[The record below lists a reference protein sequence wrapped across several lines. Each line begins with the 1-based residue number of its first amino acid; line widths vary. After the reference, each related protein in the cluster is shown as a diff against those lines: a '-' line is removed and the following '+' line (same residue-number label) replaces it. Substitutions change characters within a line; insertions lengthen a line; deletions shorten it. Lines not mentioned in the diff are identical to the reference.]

1 MEDLALTPVDIRHKE
16 FSTALAG
23 YKKEE
28 VREFLNLISNQLE
41 DIQLSGA
48 KLFDDTNVQEVIREE
63 PVVQEKPVQ
72 AQPEP
77 TPPPKPQVAASED
90 LIGRTL
96 VMAEEMKMKI
106 ISEAKQQ
113 AAAII
118 SEAEQKVEVLL
129 REATDYQNTMESE
142 LTDLKDR
149 KKDFLMNFRAEL
161 IEWLEKIEQ
170 DPVFDK
176 DREMKVEK
184 EKLNRNLI
192 NEVRNLK
199 NELTETEKT
208 ESLQEEET
216 QETTN
221 TEQSEINSNLQF
233 DDDEVQEETQEQYET
248 PQEEEEEDI
257 SLEAIFGISDKK
269 AEKSFDDSLTEE
281 LSNAIDETLN
291 NSESLINEHEDQE
304 EEKTQSEPESNDQN
318 KNKNEEDFEDDLQ
331 FEEHEPLFKD

>member
-48 KLFDDTNVQEVIREE
+48 KLFADTHEPEIIRDE
-63 PVVQEKPVQ
+63 PVVKEIPVQ
-72 AQPEP
+72 KQPEP
-77 TPPPKPQVAASED
+77 TPPPKPAVTASED

-106 ISEAKQQ
+106 ISEAKEK
-113 AAAII
+113 AAEII
-118 SEAEQKVEVLL
+118 SEAEQKVESLL
-129 REATDYQNTMESE
+129 REASEYQKTIEAD
-142 LTDLKDR
+142 LTDLQDR
-149 KKDFLMNFRAEL
+149 KKDFLMNFRGEL
-161 IEWLEKIEQ
+161 IDWLEKIEQ

-199 NELTETEKT
+199 NELTETGKT
-208 ESLQEEET
+208 ETFTIQNEDVEPV
-216 QETTN
+216 
-221 TEQSEINSNLQF
+221 QSGISSSIEF
-233 DDDEVQEETQEQYET
+233 DDDVAEESHEIPEATK
-248 PQEEEEEDI
+248 EEDEEDI
-257 SLEAIFGISDKK
+257 SLEAIFGISDNKP
-269 AEKSFDDSLTEE
+269 EKSFDDSLTEE

-291 NSESLINEHEDQE
+291 NPESLMKDQPENVSPENENQELPESDDQNQTNNE
-304 EEKTQSEPESNDQN
+304 EE
-318 KNKNEEDFEDDLQ
+318 FEDDLQ